1 MRDSVLVTSISA
13 MPMTVRIAS
22 TRIAITS
29 AAPRS
34 PLLIAFIGLLIA
46 FIGVVAQVDAER
58 LEPPAVP
65 REAGIRALVDPGVR
79 RVYDLDPGR
88 GLGLVLRIGDGG
100 FGVERCSHAR
110 THRDVTSLL
119 NSQR

>member
-13 MPMTVRIAS
+13 MPMTVSIAS

-34 PLLIAFIGLLIA
+34 PFLIALTGLLIA
-46 FIGVVAQVDAER
+46 FIGVVAQVDAEC

-65 REAGIRALVDPGVR
+65 REAGIRARVDTGGR
-79 RVYDLDPGR
+79 RVHDHDPLRGR
-88 GLGLVLRIGDGG
+88 GLVRRIGVVGLRDQRDHYA
-100 FGVERCSHAR
+100 VE
-110 THRDVTSLL
+110 
-119 NSQR
+119 Q